1 MAYRYETHLHT
12 CQGSACGKSTGA
24 EHARFYKDMGYKGI
38 IVTDHFFGGNTA
50 APRTGPWKERVDGFC
65 AGYEDALIQGQKLG
79 LDVFFGWE
87 QNYRGDE
94 YLIYGLDKQWL
105 LNHPEVETWTRRE
118 QLEGVHRDGGCVIQ
132 AHPFRDRVY
141 IKRVLLGLQ
150 FADGI
155 ELVNAGNYPY
165 SDAYARLYAQ
175 EYGLPVTAGSDN
187 HLSGEGGTTAEKLV
201 GMETD
206 EPLRD
211 IHDFVRRVRKQSGI
225 RPIIPEGR
233 FDIDLAKTPE
243 LATFWLDEQE
253 RPVPAGRR
261 WLFE

>member
-94 YLIYGLDKQWL
+94 YLIYGLDKQWFL
-105 LNHPEVETWTRRE
+105 DHPEIMTLKLRE
-118 QLEGVHRDGGCVIQ
+118 KLDLMAESGAAVIQ
-132 AHPFRDRVY
+132 AHPFREASY
-141 IKRVLLGLQ
+141 IDHVRLFPRNVHGVEM
-150 FADGI
+150 I
-155 ELVNAGNYPY
+155 NACCTEFENKM
-165 SDAYARLYAQ
+165 ARIYA
-175 EYGLPVTAGSDN
+175 ENYGLIPFAGSDN
-187 HLSGEGGTTAEKLV
+187 HAAGKRPLLAGVCCQEPVSDEWDFINKIKAGK
-201 GMETD
+201 MELFT
-206 EPLRD
+206 
-211 IHDFVRRVRKQSGI
+211 
-225 RPIIPEGR
+225 
-233 FDIDLAKTPE
+233 LANE
-243 LATFWLDEQE
+243 EA
-253 RPVPAGRR
+253 
-261 WLFE
+261 